1 MPRKKTDPT
10 LEKHGLTPEEV
21 RAAFGVEDKKPPPKQ
36 KGYLFRHEQKRMN
49 KRMKDWE
56 KMIYARYIGGMHPR
70 LIAGCLG
77 VTEETVRVR
86 LRASGFFAKD
96 FSPA

>member
-1 MPRKKTDPT
+1 MGRKKNDPT
-10 LEKHGLTPEEV
+10 LEKLGLTADEV

-36 KGYLFRHEQKRMN
+36 KGYLFRHEQMRMN
-49 KRMKDWE
+49 KRMKNWE
-56 KMIYARYIGGMHPR
+56 KMIYARYMSGMHPK

-86 LRASGFFAKD
+86 LRFSGFFHKE
-96 FSPA
+96 FTPV